1 MAQIETWSRLPQTIR
16 DHLVE
21 RMRDR
26 KISLA
31 DLNQLRIWID
41 SKPDVPERAWYKD
54 FGSFKICGEGDL
66 SKDVFARRANGLRPK
81 ALEL

>member
-41 SKPDVPERAWYKD
+41 SKPDVPEGAWYKD
-54 FGSFKICGEGDL
+54 FGSFKICGFLLAGQTASGRKL
-66 SKDVFARRANGLRPK
+66 
-81 ALEL
+81 